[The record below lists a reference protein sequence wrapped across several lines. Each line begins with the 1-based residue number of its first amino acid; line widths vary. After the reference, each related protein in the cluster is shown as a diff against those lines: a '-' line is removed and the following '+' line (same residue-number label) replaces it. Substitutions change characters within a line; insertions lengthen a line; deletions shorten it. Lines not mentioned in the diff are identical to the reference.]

1 MEYLRKR
8 ASRFRN
14 NGRIEGLEL
23 DEVLKDLSSEE
34 DTDTTASLSGS
45 EGSGEQNVSL
55 TEEEMEALI
64 MEETECVQKAIEKGL
79 LQVHGTPPN
88 TKGEGI
94 FRLLCENPNG
104 INNNT
109 NGNEKLEKAVE
120 LRKEL
125 NADGI
130 AYVEHR
136 LDLKHKNNKNSFK
149 QMF

>member
-55 TEEEMEALI
+55 TE
-64 MEETECVQKAIEKGL
+64 
-79 LQVHGTPPN
+79 
-88 TKGEGI
+88 
-94 FRLLCENPNG
+94 
-104 INNNT
+104 
-109 NGNEKLEKAVE
+109 GN
-120 LRKEL
+120 
-125 NADGI
+125 
-130 AYVEHR
+130 
-136 LDLKHKNNKNSFK
+136 
-149 QMF
+149 